1 MVFAGDVFGEEKE
14 GSWGDGQVLRATQRR
29 GWVPPGPWGSMEGK
43 IDRFMKQSKPDF
55 LPRATFRDGIHMGE
69 DINMKYKL

>member
-43 IDRFMKQSKPDF
+43 IDHQGRRGGKWVKGHMCM
-55 LPRATFRDGIHMGE
+55 AMDG
-69 DINMKYKL
+69 N